1 MTWDDLN
8 VSFSKAL
15 ASVLFSP
22 FHPRTLDHVWHAFKS
37 NLFVCFHDH
46 LPKRHISPVSPS
58 TLPREQFT
66 MMLQLKLLNHLKKE
80 LLNSILLR
88 YQFNVSFHSASF
100 TNFKRAF
107 EAREDNFLHKQGQFI
122 TSAINRDRSIGP
134 SQSPYKSLSSLPLRW
149 SSRYQPVDLLSDDI
163 YDSVISLISLDKF
176 CSTIRTL
183 PCGKAAG
190 PSGIPYEAFKHL
202 SENNLSWLLRL
213 FNDCLL
219 TGNIPTEWRNASIY
233 PIPKPTQFDVMDSLS
248 RYHYTDDYPV
258 LIGMDQSEVISSL
271 LWVIYLDPLL
281 TKLNDSNPA
290 PYCLSSSSTAVHHLS
305 HLTYMDDFTLI
316 ASSKH
321 DLETLLSIAH
331 EFYFLNNISA
341 NLAKYVLITT
351 HPDGPPVVSSSSSSL
366 SSSSSRHFGL
376 YQFFC
381 NFTREE
387 IESLTVDIFVQCGAF
402 TQSAIL
408 PTTLFWTISSSLSFY
423 AALPFQLPFPRYLP
437 AYIAKIASLPVFGR
451 ISHFMSFHPH
461 VVVRHCVPVTD
472 CYQTSSYLTLTP
484 CNGCALNQLAPNN
497 TERYCYSDLPICLL
511 VAKKVSFAII
521 PFTSLNRSHSAP
533 KLLGCSIGLLQDLY
547 LPLFPIGVDCASIP
561 TVLPE
566 PSLDSFAELL
576 EQVYTPKIG
585 PDLVPIFEFY
595 TDSSV
600 KDYGSS
606 SCHAGVSWVQ
616 VIPDK
621 DLPISSY
628 SANISLTSLT
638 SLRMEIMAVISALI
652 SLLLNSHVIIH
663 TDSQSI
669 INFFF
674 VGFSSLSSLRAR
686 DLNCQKHL
694 LWLFISFLMDSQNLS
709 LHLVK
714 ESSSALSPHM
724 A

>member
-1 MTWDDLN
+1 
-8 VSFSKAL
+8 
-15 ASVLFSP
+15 
-22 FHPRTLDHVWHAFKS
+22 
-37 NLFVCFHDH
+37 
-46 LPKRHISPVSPS
+46 
-58 TLPREQFT
+58 
-66 MMLQLKLLNHLKKE
+66 
-80 LLNSILLR
+80 
-88 YQFNVSFHSASF
+88 
-100 TNFKRAF
+100 
-107 EAREDNFLHKQGQFI
+107 
-122 TSAINRDRSIGP
+122 
-134 SQSPYKSLSSLPLRW
+134 
-149 SSRYQPVDLLSDDI
+149 
-163 YDSVISLISLDKF
+163 
-176 CSTIRTL
+176 
-183 PCGKAAG
+183 
-190 PSGIPYEAFKHL
+190 
-202 SENNLSWLLRL
+202 
-213 FNDCLL
+213 
-219 TGNIPTEWRNASIY
+219 
-233 PIPKPTQFDVMDSLS
+233 
-248 RYHYTDDYPV
+248 
-258 LIGMDQSEVISSL
+258 MDQSEVISSL

-366 SSSSSRHFGL
+366 SSSSSRH
-376 YQFFC
+376 
-381 NFTREE
+381 
-387 IESLTVDIFVQCGAF
+387 
-402 TQSAIL
+402 
-408 PTTLFWTISSSLSFY
+408 FWTISSSLSFY